1 MRRVLLIIGLML
13 ITVLIVHQMYEFFA
27 TDEGIR
33 YFSSEPR
40 RLLYVMLL
48 GVAGGTIAFGYSRLS
63 LHSQRT
69 LKLVTL
75 GGFGLFLVGGLGFIA
90 YLLCSLL
97 NGSTWLAWEVA
108 GFVAGTWTAGLVWLE
123 FRKTWRQTR

>member
-1 MRRVLLIIGLML
+1 ML
-13 ITVLIVHQMYEFFA
+13 ITVLIVHQMYDSFA

-63 LHSQRT
+63 PHSQRT

-75 GGFGLFLVGGLGFIA
+75 GGFGLILVGGLAFIA

-97 NGSTWLAWEVA
+97 NGRNLGAWEVA
-108 GFVAGTWTAGLVWLE
+108 GFIAGTWTAGLVWLE
-123 FRKTWRQTR
+123 FRNTWRQTR